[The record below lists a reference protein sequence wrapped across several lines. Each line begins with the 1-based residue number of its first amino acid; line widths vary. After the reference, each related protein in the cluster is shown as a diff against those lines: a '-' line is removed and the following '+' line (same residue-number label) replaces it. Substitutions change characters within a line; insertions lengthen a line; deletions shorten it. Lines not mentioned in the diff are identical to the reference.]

1 MQDLIYVVALI
12 AFFAVGALYVF
23 GCNRIIGSDE
33 KALAEGEGRLM
44 DNLVGVIIAAL
55 IVAYLVYAIL
65 RPEGL

>member
-1 MQDLIYVVALI
+1 
-12 AFFAVGALYVF
+12 
-23 GCNRIIGSDE
+23 
-33 KALAEGEGRLM
+33 M